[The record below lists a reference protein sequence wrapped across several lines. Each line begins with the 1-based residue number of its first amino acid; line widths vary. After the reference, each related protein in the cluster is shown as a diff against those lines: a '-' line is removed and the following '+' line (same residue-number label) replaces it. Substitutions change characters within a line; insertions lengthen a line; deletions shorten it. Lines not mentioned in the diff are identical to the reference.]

1 VTASNLHEVLK
12 FKASE
17 DRLLWQC

>member
-1 VTASNLHEVLK
+1 VTASNLREVLK